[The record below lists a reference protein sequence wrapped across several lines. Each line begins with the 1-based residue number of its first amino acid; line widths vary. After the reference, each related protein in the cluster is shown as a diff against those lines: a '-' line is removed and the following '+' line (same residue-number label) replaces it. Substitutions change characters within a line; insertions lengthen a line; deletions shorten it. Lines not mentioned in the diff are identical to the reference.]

1 MKSNAAAC
9 PHCRAKLG
17 LRTVFALGD
26 LWDPR
31 VHGRHGLQL
40 EFRCYACAE
49 RLKYPANTLLSFIA
63 LAILPIVLMA
73 LLSDAGSAEWL
84 SSVRNLMAPYWIG
97 LGVLYSFLAT
107 PIPSSEAAPTRRR

>member
-1 MKSNAAAC
+1 MKSKAAAC

-31 VHGRHGLQL
+31 IHGRHGLEL

-49 RLKYPANTLLSFIA
+49 PLKYPISTLVSFIA
-63 LAILPIVLMA
+63 LAVLPIVLMA
-73 LLSDAGSAEWL
+73 LLRDTGSTEWL
-84 SSVRNLMAPYWIG
+84 SSIRNLMAPYWIG
-97 LGVLYSFLAT
+97 LGVLYSFLAM
-107 PIPSSEAAPTRRR
+107 PIPSSGAPRTRRK